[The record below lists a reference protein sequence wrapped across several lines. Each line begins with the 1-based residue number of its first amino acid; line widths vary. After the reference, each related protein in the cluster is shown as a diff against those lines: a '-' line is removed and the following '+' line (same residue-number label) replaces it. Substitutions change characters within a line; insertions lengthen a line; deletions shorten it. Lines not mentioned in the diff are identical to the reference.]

1 MAEPHP
7 AASSSTDAAPAT
19 PPLRGSA
26 IGNFLRRETVGG
38 MLLVIAAII
47 ALIWAN
53 SPAADSYFALRNFTI
68 GYEPWHLNLSLGQWA
83 SDGLLAIF
91 FFVVGLELKREFVTG
106 DLRKFSTAIVP
117 IAAAAGGVAVPAI
130 IYVALLHNEPDLLGG
145 WAIPTATDIAFAVA
159 VLAIIG
165 SYLPSALRIFLLTL
179 AVVDDLIA
187 IGIIAIFYTD
197 SLHFVPLL
205 LSLLV
210 IAVYGF
216 VAQRWQ
222 SAFLTRPLLAWA
234 VLLPLGFAAW
244 ALMHASGIHATIAG
258 VLLGFTIPV
267 LHSRRNSQPSNAP
280 GLSESLEHRFGPMS
294 AGFAVP
300 IFAFLAAGVNIGGWD
315 GVQAA
320 VTAPLTLAI
329 VAALVAGK
337 PIGITLVTWLMTL
350 ITRKPID
357 PSIRWIDLIG
367 MGALAGVGFTVSLL
381 VAELS
386 FPEGSFEQ
394 SDAKVAIIAAS
405 LVAILVASIILVPR
419 NRKYRRIAKPPRTR
433 TY

>member
-1 MAEPHP
+1 MAEPK
-7 AASSSTDAAPAT
+7 STTPAT
-19 PPLRGSA
+19 PASDAEKHSSRRAA
-26 IGNFLRRETVGG
+26 IGSFLRRETVGG
-38 MLLVIAAII
+38 MLLVIAAVI

-53 SPAADSYFALRNFTI
+53 SPAADSYFALRNFKI
-68 GYEPWHLNLSLGQWA
+68 GYEPWHLELSLGQWA

-91 FFVVGLELKREFVTG
+91 FFIVGLELKREFVSG
-106 DLRKFSTAIVP
+106 DLRNFSTAIVP
-117 IAAAAGGVAVPAI
+117 IAAAVGGVVVPAI
-130 IYVALLHNEPDLLGG
+130 IYVVLLRNEPDLLGG

-197 SLHFVPLL
+197 DLNFVPLAI
-205 LSLLV
+205 SLLV

-216 VAQRWQ
+216 VVQRWQ
-222 SAFLTRPLLAWA
+222 AAFLTRPILAWLI
-234 VLLPLGFAAW
+234 LLPLGFTAW

-258 VLLGFTIPV
+258 VLLGFTVPV
-267 LHSRRNSQPSNAP
+267 LHARGSKQPKDAP

-315 GVQAA
+315 GIQAA

-329 VAALVAGK
+329 VAALVFGK

-357 PSIRWIDLIG
+357 PSIRWIDLFG

-394 SDAKVAIIAAS
+394 SDAKVAIISASVIAIIVAS
-405 LVAILVASIILVPR
+405 LILVPR
-419 NRKYRRIAKPPRTR
+419 NRKYRRIAKTPQTR
-433 TY
+433 SY

>member
-1 MAEPHP
+1 MAEATTSP
-7 AASSSTDAAPAT
+7 AFPT
-19 PPLRGSA
+19 PSPRRRRSA
-26 IGNFLRRETVGG
+26 LGNFLRRETVGG

-53 SPAADSYFALRNFTI
+53 SPASDGYFALRDFTI

-117 IAAAAGGVAVPAI
+117 IAAAAGGVAIPAL
-130 IYVALLHNEPDLLGG
+130 IYVALLRDDTALLGG

-197 SLHFVPLL
+197 TLNFVPLV

-210 IAVYGF
+210 IAIYGF

-222 SAFLTRPLLAWA
+222 SAFLTRPLLAWCI
-234 VLLPLGFAAW
+234 LLPLGVIAW
-244 ALMHASGIHATIAG
+244 ALMHTSGIHATIAG
-258 VLLGFTIPV
+258 VLLGFTVPV
-267 LHSRRNSQPSNAP
+267 LHSRRSKLAEGTP
-280 GLSESLEHRFGPMS
+280 GLSESMEHRFGPMS

-300 IFAFLAAGVNIGGWD
+300 VFAFLAAGVNIGGWA

-329 VAALVAGK
+329 VAALVLGK
-337 PIGITLVTWLMTL
+337 PIGITLVTWIMTL
-350 ITRKPID
+350 VTRKPLD

-367 MGALAGVGFTVSLL
+367 IGALAGVGFTVSLL

-386 FPEGSFEQ
+386 FAAGSFEQ

-419 NRKYRRIAKPPRTR
+419 NRKYRRITKAPQTR